1 MELGYA
7 CINSTLQNTR
17 GITTNRGMRQKT
29 FNEKGLDY
37 VSELALQNVKDL
49 VTIIKWN
56 EEKDIKLFRMSSDLF
71 PWMTFYD
78 FTDLPDYTKIIN
90 LLKGAGVLAEK
101 YGQRLTFHP
110 SHFNALGSPNPI
122 VVEKAIK
129 ELNKHGDIMDI
140 MGLST
145 TVYNKIANL
154 LKGVGVLAEKYNQR
168 LTFHPSHFNALGSP
182 NPIVVEKAI
191 KELDKH
197 SDIMDLIG
205 LSTTHYNKIN
215 IHVGGAYGDKPTTL
229 DRWCDSFYK
238 LKDNTKSRLTI
249 ENDDKANMYS
259 VVELVEGIS
268 KRTGVPV
275 VFDYYHHK
283 FCTGDLTEQEALELA
298 ASTWPEGIVPCTHY
312 SESRRKE
319 HLDESIRAQAHS
331 DLITGTIETYGNN
344 IDVVVEAKHKELAV
358 LGYEGR

>member
-7 CINSTLQNTR
+7 CINSTLQKTR

-29 FNEKGLDY
+29 FNEKGLNY

-90 LLKGAGVLAEK
+90 LLKGAGILAEK

-110 SHFNALGSPNPI
+110 SHFNALGSPNPV

-129 ELNKHGDIMDI
+129 ELNKHSDIMDI
-140 MGLST
+140 MSLST
-145 TVYNKIANL
+145 TV
-154 LKGVGVLAEKYNQR
+154 
-168 LTFHPSHFNALGSP
+168 
-182 NPIVVEKAI
+182 
-191 KELDKH
+191 
-197 SDIMDLIG
+197 
-205 LSTTHYNKIN
+205 YNKIN
-215 IHVGGAYGDKPTTL
+215 IHVGGAYGDKQATL
-229 DRWCDSFYK
+229 KRWIDSYY
-238 LKDNTKSRLTI
+238 LLDNNTQKRLTI

-259 VVELVEGIS
+259 VKELYKGI
-268 KRTGVPV
+268 TEQCGVPI

-283 FCTGDLTEQEALELA
+283 FCTGGLTEQEALDLA
-298 ASTWPEGIVPCTHY
+298 ISTWPKGITPCCHY
-312 SESRRKE
+312 SESRREE

-331 DLITGTIETYGNN
+331 DLISSTICRYGNEVD
-344 IDVVVEAKHKELAV
+344 IVVEAKHKELAV
-358 LGYEGR
+358 LNYYKLGNI

>member
-1 MELGYA
+1 MKLGYA
-7 CINSTLQNTR
+7 CINSTLQAAE

-37 VSELALQNVKDL
+37 VSELALQNCKDL
-49 VTIIKWN
+49 VNIVKWN
-56 EEKDIKLFRMSSDLF
+56 EKMDIKLFRMSSDIF

-78 FTDLPDYTKIIN
+78 FTDLSDYNEIVS
-90 LLKGAGVLAEK
+90 LLKEVGQLADK

-129 ELNKHGDIMDI
+129 ELNKHGEIMDI
-140 MGLST
+140 MGLSA
-145 TVYNKIANL
+145 TV
-154 LKGVGVLAEKYNQR
+154 
-168 LTFHPSHFNALGSP
+168 
-182 NPIVVEKAI
+182 
-191 KELDKH
+191 
-197 SDIMDLIG
+197 
-205 LSTTHYNKIN
+205 YNKIN
-215 IHVGGAYGDKPTTL
+215 IHVGGAYGDKEATL
-229 DRWCDSFYK
+229 KRWIDSYYLLDDSTQK
-238 LKDNTKSRLTI
+238 RLTI

-259 VVELVEGIS
+259 VKELYKGIS
-268 KRTGVPV
+268 KQCGVPI

-283 FCTGDLTEQEALELA
+283 FCTGGLTEQEALTLA
-298 ASTWPEGIVPCTHY
+298 VSTWPKDIIPCCHY

-331 DLITGTIETYGNN
+331 DRITDTIQSYGLD

-358 LGYEGR
+358 LNYKN